1 MNRKGFSLLEILIA
15 LAILVVGVAAIVNV
29 FPVGL
34 HASKRA
40 ADFTS
45 AGILAQEKMAEAMYL
60 GYGNWDDMDLDLDT
74 VPSDTAGAGLEG
86 PPDGKNPFSE
96 PDDAYKWFIDV
107 VQAETGVS
115 NLAKVTLWIY
125 WNDRGNETDETF
137 ITYIAKRD

>member
-15 LAILVVGVAAIVNV
+15 LAILIVGVAAIVNV

-60 GYGNWDDMDLDLDT
+60 GYDNLDDIEGINT
-74 VPSDTAGAGLEG
+74 GTKKSFPS
-86 PPDGKNPFSE
+86 
-96 PDDAYKWFIDV
+96 PDDQYGYRIYYDSTAI
-107 VQAETGVS
+107 A
-115 NLAKVTLWIY
+115 NLTKITLGIY
-125 WNDRGNETDETF
+125 WNDRGNETNETF
-137 ITYIAKRD
+137 ITYIAKRTF

>member
-1 MNRKGFSLLEILIA
+1 VNRDNGFSLLEILIA

-45 AGILAQEKMAEAMYL
+45 AGILAQEKMAELMYL
-60 GYGNWDDMDLDLDT
+60 GYDNLIDIDDNCGYGNQLFNFSSNNDT
-74 VPSDTAGAGLEG
+74 
-86 PPDGKNPFSE
+86 GKISFLS
-96 PDDAYKWFIDV
+96 PDDAYSWRIILNNTV
-107 VQAETGVS
+107 VN
-115 NLAKVTLWIY
+115 NLRKATLGIY
-125 WNDRGNETDETF
+125 WNDRGNERYEPF